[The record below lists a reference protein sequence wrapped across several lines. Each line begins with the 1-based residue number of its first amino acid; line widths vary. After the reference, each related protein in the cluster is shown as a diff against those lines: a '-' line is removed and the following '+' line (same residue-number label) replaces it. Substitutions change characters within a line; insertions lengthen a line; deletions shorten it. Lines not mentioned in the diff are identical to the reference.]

1 MSIQNKPTGNTQELW
16 CQLHIPEQA
25 VGPWQSA
32 FRERKSNR
40 GRLRRLVERRPRGV
54 EDESLMLM
62 IERIA
67 KLKGQKECAVV
78 NDLLWSAVN
87 SRLRASD
94 S

>member
-1 MSIQNKPTGNTQELW
+1 
-16 CQLHIPEQA
+16 
-25 VGPWQSA
+25 
-32 FRERKSNR
+32 
-40 GRLRRLVERRPRGV
+40 
-54 EDESLMLM
+54 MLM